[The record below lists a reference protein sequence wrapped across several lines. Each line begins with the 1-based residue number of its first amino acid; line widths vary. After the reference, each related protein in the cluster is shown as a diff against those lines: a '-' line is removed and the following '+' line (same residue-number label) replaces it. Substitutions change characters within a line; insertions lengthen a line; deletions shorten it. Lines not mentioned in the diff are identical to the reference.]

1 MPLVRI
7 DVLQGYSDAERKS
20 IGDCVQRAMV
30 ETLDVPERDRF
41 QLISAHGSNDFDFN
55 RSYLDIDRTDR
66 FVLVQVTLSA
76 GRSTEA
82 KQAFYARLA
91 ELLEAA
97 IELRREDLGIVLVEN
112 ERPDWSCGRGEAS
125 YVVLP
130 REQWR

>member
-7 DVLQGYSDAERKS
+7 DILHGHSYEEREA

-41 QLISAHGSNDFDFN
+41 QIINEHGLKGFDFN
-55 RSYLDIDRTDR
+55 RSYLDIDRSDR

-91 ELLEAA
+91 ELLAEAIA
-97 IELRREDLGIVLVEN
+97 LRTEDLSIVMVEN
-112 ERPDWSCGRGEAS
+112 ERADWSFGRREAS